1 MSLKGKMEMI
11 FWMENLQL
19 PHSMLI
25 IEFHPGEGKPNLTR
39 RKTAQESRSSKN
51 IQEDESSFKK
61 HFQGMN
67 EKDKRKSR
75 SPLSR
80 LTLWGF
86 EEFLVTTVV

>member
-1 MSLKGKMEMI
+1 MMGIVSYKCPTAPRSQH
-11 FWMENLQL
+11 NRN
-19 PHSMLI
+19 PA
-25 IEFHPGEGKPNLTR
+25 GEGNFYNFNR

-80 LTLWGF
+80 LTLWGV
-86 EEFLVTTVV
+86 EEFLVTTIVRPQKL